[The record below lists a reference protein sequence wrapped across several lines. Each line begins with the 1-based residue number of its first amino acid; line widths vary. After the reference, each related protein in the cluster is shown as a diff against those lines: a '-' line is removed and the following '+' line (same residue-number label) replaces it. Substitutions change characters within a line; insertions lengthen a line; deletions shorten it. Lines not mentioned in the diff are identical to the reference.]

1 MTIRSQAFLF
11 MLVMA
16 TAATNP
22 AARHGLA
29 PGHPAEA
36 QRPDQAPSY
45 TIPGLQ
51 APQGVALPDAAGL
64 PTGRAVV
71 VYSVEPELFRQPI
84 ASPRAPFVN
93 VYALYHRQPCDGW
106 TCLQQPLSADLE
118 DLFELSLASSAGASA
133 QESLAPGSQAHEP
146 MGSHFLLTGQQTA
159 LLAPGAPAARD
170 ARA

>member
-11 MLVMA
+11 MLFTA
-16 TAATNP
+16 TALTNP
-22 AARHGLA
+22 VARHGLGA
-29 PGHPAEA
+29 GHPAGA
-36 QRPDQAPSY
+36 QRSERAQSY
-45 TIPGLQ
+45 TIPGIQ
-51 APQGVALPDAAGL
+51 APQGAALLDVAGL

-93 VYALYHRQPCDGW
+93 VYALYHRQPCDGL

-118 DLFELSLASSAGASA
+118 DLFELSLASSAGASEQA
-133 QESLAPGSQAHEP
+133 HGSQAHEH
-146 MGSHFLLTGQQTA
+146 MGSHLLLTGQKTA

-170 ARA
+170 AQA